1 MLPFLRI
8 TFAAPPVPILTHRC
22 GRDNLFLMRRLSE
35 STAIRELLRGR
46 RALAHDIAERY
57 ETKARPCSECTTP
70 GICCLD
76 AHFVNV
82 RITRLETAA
91 VRRALNELPEAA
103 RDAVQTRARDAVER
117 FKLDAAASTTYAC
130 PLFEKGVGCLV
141 HNTAKPAPCILHAC
155 YDRPE
160 DLPPDSLLQT
170 EEARTA
176 NLDRRTY
183 GRLTLTPIPVA
194 LLK

>member
-1 MLPFLRI
+1 
-8 TFAAPPVPILTHRC
+8 
-22 GRDNLFLMRRLSE
+22 MRRLSE

-46 RALAHDIAERY
+46 RALRRDIAERY
-57 ETKARPCSECTTP
+57 ETKARPCSECATP

-91 VRRALNELPEAA
+91 IRKALDELPSEIRERVAA
-103 RDAVQTRARDAVER
+103 RARDAVER
-117 FKLDAAASTTYAC
+117 FKLDADSSATYAC
-130 PLFEKGVGCLV
+130 PLFEKGFGCLV

-155 YDRPE
+155 YDDPA

-183 GRLTLTPIPVA
+183 GRITLTPIPVA

>member
-1 MLPFLRI
+1 
-8 TFAAPPVPILTHRC
+8 
-22 GRDNLFLMRRLSE
+22 MRRLSE

-46 RALAHDIAERY
+46 RALRRNVAERY
-57 ETKARPCSECTTP
+57 ETKARHCSECPTP

-91 VRRALNELPEAA
+91 IRRALAELPAA
-103 RDAVQTRARDAVER
+103 TRDAVQTRAHDTVER
-117 FKLDAAASTTYAC
+117 FKLDADSSATYAC

-194 LLK
+194 LLR